1 MYRLLRSAWQ
11 VGDTAR
17 GPSAELELR
26 GCPGRHGEEKREG
39 RAEASLSSRQALQVE
54 DHNQTRVTGSSAKA
68 ARTVRVSTSVVC
80 AADR

>member
-1 MYRLLRSAWQ
+1 MAGYRLLRSAWQ

-26 GCPGRHGEEKREG
+26 GCPGRHGERGER
-39 RAEASLSSRQALQVE
+39 ALQVE

>member
-1 MYRLLRSAWQ
+1 MVPLPSWSFMAVPEGMGR
-11 VGDTAR
+11 R
-17 GPSAELELR
+17 GER
-26 GCPGRHGEEKREG
+26 
-39 RAEASLSSRQALQVE
+39 ALQVE